1 MYTMG
6 KSETSTEMQ
15 PQTLTMQPCSKSRQ
29 RLSSQLGENQFS
41 HDFYFMPLDSPLS
54 LIRPLSIKEAYG
66 SRHLLLDLSSP
77 TSALPPTKAAAASTP
92 PGKTQP
98 ALTSDPA
105 FPPKPLGLLRL
116 HRDTSTQEDA
126 FKTRIVKVTQLCPA
140 LCNPMDYTILGI
152 LQARILEWV
161 DFPFSSRSSQPK
173 NGTRASCIADG
184 FFNN

>member
-116 HRDTSTQEDA
+116 HRDTSTQVHA
-126 FKTRIVKVTQLCPA
+126 SKTRTDNCF
-140 LCNPMDYTILGI
+140 T
-152 LQARILEWV
+152 
-161 DFPFSSRSSQPK
+161 
-173 NGTRASCIADG
+173 
-184 FFNN
+184 